1 MPFCTG
7 LTILNPTEANT
18 KCNEVK
24 RMAGLSEP
32 IETETCFSKKIEI
45 MKKILTLIIATIS
58 FNSFAQKGPPPA
70 TVRLA
75 GTSDILKTDKRLADF
90 TIKKTKFNVYLGYQK
105 PSEIRQ
111 QSKGD
116 TLQVYKI
123 TRDKLNFSHLEVV
136 KYGTKNGKIILEGSY
151 KLLNDTLI
159 ITENFY
165 DYMGSFCI
173 TTKYITDK
181 WGLKKVSDD
190 MKSIKLENLTERHL
204 KPAEMKAPP
213 PAKN

>member
-1 MPFCTG
+1 MKQKLAFQK
-7 LTILNPTEANT
+7 N
-18 KCNEVK
+18 KD
-24 RMAGLSEP
+24 
-32 IETETCFSKKIEI
+32 
-45 MKKILTLIIATIS
+45 MKKIFTLIIAIIS
-58 FNSFAQKGPPPA
+58 LNTFAQKKTPPPVA
-70 TVRLA
+70 RTA
-75 GTSDILKTDKRLADF
+75 GTSDILKTDKRQEDF

-105 PSEIRQ
+105 PSEMRQ

-123 TRDKLNFSHLEVV
+123 TRDKLNFSHLEIV

-159 ITENFY
+159 VTENFY
-165 DYMGSFCI
+165 DYTGSFCI

-190 MKSIKLENLTERHL
+190 MKGIKLENLTERHL